1 MAEFY
6 PEWEDTNTTA
16 ANTVNTGFYPPIGDP
31 GTGNQGTIPPNNSVP
46 DDYIAGNYGT
56 KSSAVDAGLL
66 GQEAFDDDWEYKCT
80 QSGTAGHAIWKKK
93 PLMRTQRW
101 DVKV

>member
-1 MAEFY
+1 MADFY

-16 ANTVNTGFYPPIGDP
+16 ANTTDTGFYPPMDYP
-31 GTGNQGTIPPNNSVP
+31 GTGSQGTIPPNNNVP
-46 DDYIAGNYGT
+46 PNNIVQGNYGT

-80 QSGTAGHAIWKKK
+80 QSGTAGNAIWKKK
-93 PLMRTQRW
+93 PLMRT
-101 DVKV
+101 